1 MSRPTPLTYKTRN
14 WPSYNEALKR
24 RGSLT
29 IWFDPTMI
37 WGAAPTGKRGRQ
49 PAYSDAAIQT
59 CLTMKVLFGMALRQ
73 TTGFVESLL
82 RLIGLDRAVPD
93 FSTLSRR
100 QKTLKVNIP
109 YRGSDGPLHLLVDS
123 TGIKVEGE
131 GEWNARKH
139 GGTKRRVWRKIH
151 IGIDEKSLEIRAAEF
166 TTNDIGDAPMLPELL
181 DQIPRDQ
188 EIATVT
194 ADGAF
199 DTRKCHDAI
208 AARGA
213 AAIIPPRMNA
223 KPWKPDT
230 AGAPRHCPRTN
241 GGQCL
246 DPQRDPADI
255 EARRSNH
262 LATMERLSPPKPCR
276 NQNALCET
284 AGPTPERTGLRPSG
298 RRVPRPRRRPQRL
311 HRARHTHHR
320 ARRISPF
327 RERETPTFSR
337 FVQQSP
343 VRPSALYCHYRSLW
357 TLLPT

>member
-1 MSRPTPLTYKTRN
+1 MSRPTPPTYKTRN
-14 WPSYNEALKR
+14 WPAYNEALKR

-29 IWFDPTMI
+29 IWFDPAMT
-37 WGAAPTGKRGRQ
+37 WDAVPTGKRGRQ
-49 PAYSDAAIQT
+49 PDYSDAAIQT

-82 RLIGLDRAVPD
+82 RLIGLDWAVPD

-166 TTNDIGDAPMLPELL
+166 TTSEIGDAPMLPELL
-181 DQIPRDQ
+181 DQIPLGQ
-188 EIATVT
+188 EIGSVT

-213 AAIIPPRMNA
+213 AAIIPPRKNA

-230 AGAPRHCPRTN
+230 AGAVARNEILRTSKRV
-241 GGQCL
+241 GRTIWRRWSGYH
-246 DPQRDPADI
+246 
-255 EARRSNH
+255 RRSR
-262 LATMERLSPPKPCR
+262 A
-276 NQNALCET
+276 ET
-284 AGPTPERTGLRPSG
+284 KM
-298 RRVPRPRRRPQRL
+298 
-311 HRARHTHHR
+311 H
-320 ARRISPF
+320 
-327 RERETPTFSR
+327 
-337 FVQQSP
+337 
-343 VRPSALYCHYRSLW
+343 C
-357 TLLPT
+357 